1 MENRAKPATKARKRA
16 SKACLSCRARKVRCD
31 VSQRGAPC
39 MNCYLDNE
47 TCVVADRASR
57 LRRLQE
63 GDGTVQASH
72 PPYAPH
78 GIRQPL
84 TAEGV
89 VRSRLNGEPA
99 PSVSDQYD
107 CSSPENDPDDGAPA
121 GAPQS
126 VDDERRDSAQ
136 PLPQFPNRSHAA
148 TQGPRADP
156 STTMFPNYGGQS
168 NPLGPSPAVPLWA
181 EGHKHAMS
189 SDITYSYYPFLSV
202 NNLHNIMPQDVN
214 YLESQGCLR
223 VPLPEFL
230 DEFVKQYF
238 LHVHPLTPMISEADF
253 WDMYGN
259 QGFGGSGER
268 MSLLVFQSILFVSC
282 NYVSLATV
290 KSLGFPNL
298 RAARAT
304 LYRRCKLL
312 YDFESES
319 SMVYLAQAALLLSQW
334 APNFTHAF
342 KKANSSWLSAA
353 IQHAKNAEAHHYSA
367 LSEDISSSM
376 SPTQLKKQNTLK
388 RLWWSCVIRDRI
400 LPLGFRRSLKITTSH
415 FDFSAHSGLGYA
427 DLAEEVER
435 SRVYNAETK
444 VQLIQLLSQIVE
456 LCSILTD
463 LIMLVFPLDDSPG
476 WGKRIGPEEA
486 VRVRKCKLALRR
498 WYNSASVKFPLFGGN
513 GVPRTDVTRGR
524 HAHHDSVILYTNMMY
539 MYYHSSCVALS
550 HHEILQTAVTAAS
563 MDMTNNLQGL
573 SKINEN
579 RQELQQAASGV
590 TECLQELIQLRL
602 ARWLPQ
608 SAVPCTALPL
618 VLHIIDVKLSSHN
631 KTPSTRLLQDTKQ
644 KRLNVLVEAMKT
656 YSPQYD
662 GLDYISETIRHIVT
676 LAQLDTPTPLSMA
689 NSTTTI
695 SDWTDILASQPGHY
709 LRLAM
714 TMDLSLAKGR
724 LPEESDFPVSLR
736 GLFSS
741 GYSPVKA
748 LLTGGTAPAG
758 VTAQPA
764 NPPSQAVHHAP
775 QFEMNYDHF
784 DFNTMSRSTPSSN
797 IPRGPGT
804 VHSLPSDTDTESPAE
819 SATQATPAA
828 STNTAAHADL
838 LFHPGSMPTGG
849 TPMVSNFLGAEFE
862 MDGMAGEALAAQ
874 FFSQEAPSTVDSSGS
889 KDRDGGIFAG
899 DEAMTAGEMDE
910 WMRDAWGSELEVR

>member
-1 MENRAKPATKARKRA
+1 MRAGSA
-16 SKACLSCRARKVRCD
+16 D
-31 VSQRGAPC
+31 
-39 MNCYLDNE
+39 
-47 TCVVADRASR
+47 ADRVSR
-57 LRRLQE
+57 SRRLQE

-78 GIRQPL
+78 GTRQPL

-107 CSSPENDPDDGAPA
+107 CSSPENDQDDGAPT

-126 VDDERRDSAQ
+126 MEEERRDSAQ
-136 PLPQFPNRSHAA
+136 PLPQFPNSSHAA
-148 TQGPRADP
+148 AQGHRADP
-156 STTMFPNYGGQS
+156 SSTMFPNYGGESPSSHGVTAAHQPGAGQS
-168 NPLGPSPAVPLWA
+168 NPSGPSPVVPLWA

-367 LSEDISSSM
+367 LSDDISSSM

-415 FDFSAHSGLGYA
+415 FDFSAHPGLGYA
-427 DLAEEVER
+427 DLAEEIEH

-476 WGKRIGPEEA
+476 WGKRIGPDEA

-513 GVPRTDVTRGR
+513 GVPRTDLTRGR

-539 MYYHSSCVALS
+539 MYY
-550 HHEILQTAVTAAS
+550 Q
-563 MDMTNNLQGL
+563 
-573 SKINEN
+573 
-579 RQELQQAASGV
+579 
-590 TECLQELIQLRL
+590 
-602 ARWLPQ
+602 
-608 SAVPCTALPL
+608 
-618 VLHIIDVKLSSHN
+618 
-631 KTPSTRLLQDTKQ
+631 
-644 KRLNVLVEAMKT
+644 
-656 YSPQYD
+656 
-662 GLDYISETIRHIVT
+662 
-676 LAQLDTPTPLSMA
+676 
-689 NSTTTI
+689 
-695 SDWTDILASQPGHY
+695 
-709 LRLAM
+709 
-714 TMDLSLAKGR
+714 
-724 LPEESDFPVSLR
+724 
-736 GLFSS
+736 
-741 GYSPVKA
+741 
-748 LLTGGTAPAG
+748 
-758 VTAQPA
+758 
-764 NPPSQAVHHAP
+764 
-775 QFEMNYDHF
+775 
-784 DFNTMSRSTPSSN
+784 
-797 IPRGPGT
+797 
-804 VHSLPSDTDTESPAE
+804 
-819 SATQATPAA
+819 
-828 STNTAAHADL
+828 
-838 LFHPGSMPTGG
+838 
-849 TPMVSNFLGAEFE
+849 
-862 MDGMAGEALAAQ
+862 
-874 FFSQEAPSTVDSSGS
+874 
-889 KDRDGGIFAG
+889 
-899 DEAMTAGEMDE
+899 
-910 WMRDAWGSELEVR
+910 